1 MWRVCN
7 LYCRVGRR
15 ANSFMMQRIVV
26 MSRTM
31 FDKKV
36 YRIYT
41 FMLQVLPE
49 ICYNKE
55 QGVCLAGWR
64 QKQADMKEVF
74 MNFNPNSGFL
84 FVIAAIVIV
93 FVVAQSVFF
102 LVRAYRHGIEIG
114 MDKTKLKKTVV
125 STAVFTVAPAI
136 SILLGILTLAKFLG
150 IPLPWIRLSVVGAIT
165 YELPAAT
172 STATAL
178 GLSLSETIT
187 DPKAYSA
194 IAWVMT
200 LGIIPGMILIPLFL
214 KKIQGGIMK
223 IKNKDS
229 KWGDLFMTSLFLGMI
244 SAFLGMV
251 FTDVRSG
258 LAGWIPIFVL
268 LFSALVMGI
277 CGLLIKVL
285 KWQWL
290 ETYAMSISMILAMI
304 FAVIITPIIG

>member
-1 MWRVCN
+1 
-7 LYCRVGRR
+7 
-15 ANSFMMQRIVV
+15 
-26 MSRTM
+26 
-31 FDKKV
+31 
-36 YRIYT
+36 
-41 FMLQVLPE
+41 
-49 ICYNKE
+49 
-55 QGVCLAGWR
+55 
-64 QKQADMKEVF
+64 
-74 MNFNPNSGFL
+74 MNFDPNSSFL
-84 FVIAAIVIV
+84 FVLAAVVIA

-102 LVRAYRHGIEIG
+102 LVRAYRHGVSIG
-114 MDKTKLKKTVV
+114 MDREKLKKTVL
-125 STAVFTVAPAI
+125 STAVFTIAPAV
-136 SILLGILTLAKFLG
+136 SILLGILTLSKFLG

-178 GLSLSETIT
+178 GLSLADTIT
-187 DPKAYSA
+187 DPKAYTA

-200 LGIIPGMILIPLFL
+200 LGIIPGMIMIPLFL

-268 LFSALVMGI
+268 LFSALMMGI
-277 CGLLIKVL
+277 CGVLIKVC
-285 KWQWL
+285 KMKWL
-290 ETYAMSISMILAMI
+290 ETYALSISMILAMI
-304 FAVIITPIIG
+304 FAVIITPVIG